1 MKKKHF
7 IIFSAYACA
16 IIVGLGIFSLVSQRR
31 LSAYR
36 AASMHSSQLALEE
49 TVRAVRSM
57 SNGLEKSL
65 YATDRG
71 MCMRLASQVYAD
83 ALAAEAAMSTLP
95 FTTHELEQL
104 SGYVNQVGDYAH
116 SICAGG
122 ESFDDGQRETLAKLS
137 PLASSLAESL
147 DGLERSVHEGSI
159 LIDRREERGSTGM
172 SESGMIS
179 GEFERLEAEFPTYDL
194 PEYDGIYG
202 AETRKSSSSEQRK
215 LSDAELL
222 AMAAG
227 ILGASP
233 GEMSL
238 EYEYEDGGGRKCYR
252 RGDTL
257 VCVGPGGVESMS
269 QSRLVDAATIS
280 LDEAI
285 SIGEAFI
292 EKQGYKDMR
301 LIKSEES
308 GGLAR
313 LSFATEKNGVLYP
326 ENRINL
332 AVAMDDASLYSMSAV
347 DYSAKLPQLEWKL
360 SAQQAAESLP
370 EQLKAGEGQKLA
382 VSSSAGKPTAC
393 YVFDCVAEDGLE
405 IRIYV
410 NAQNGKQQE
419 IEILRT

>member
-1 MKKKHF
+1 MARHAALLAGF
-7 IIFSAYACA
+7 PYEVTAFTLQQACGSGLCA
-16 IIVGLGIFSLVSQRR
+16 IQNSMNKIMVG
-31 LSAYR
+31 
-36 AASMHSSQLALEE
+36 M
-49 TVRAVRSM
+49 
-57 SNGLEKSL
+57 
-65 YATDRG
+65 
-71 MCMRLASQVYAD
+71 AD
-83 ALAAEAAMSTLP
+83 
-95 FTTHELEQL
+95 
-104 SGYVNQVGDYAH
+104 
-116 SICAGG
+116 I
-122 ESFDDGQRETLAKLS
+122 
-137 PLASSLAESL
+137 
-147 DGLERSVHEGSI
+147 
-159 LIDRREERGSTGM
+159 
-172 SESGMIS
+172 MI
-179 GEFERLEAEFPTYDL
+179 A
-194 PEYDGIYG
+194 
-202 AETRKSSSSEQRK
+202 
-215 LSDAELL
+215 
-222 AMAAG
+222 
-227 ILGASP
+227 
-233 GEMSL
+233 
-238 EYEYEDGGGRKCYR
+238 
-252 RGDTL
+252 
-257 VCVGPGGVESMS
+257 GGVESMS
-269 QSRLVDAATIS
+269 QSRLVAAATIS

-347 DYSAKLPQLEWKL
+347 GYSAKLPQLEWKL

-419 IEILRT
+419 IEILRA